1 MPDCALLLTLCLLVW
16 YDSVYTRHG
25 GGRRR
30 EGGQR
35 REGGGCVQVSLRV
48 LVTQVQ
54 HTQLAVGAL
63 KLRRIALLIRRV
75 HPHRC

>member
-1 MPDCALLLTLCLLVW
+1 MEE
-16 YDSVYTRHG
+16 G
-25 GGRRR
+25 GG
-30 EGGQR
+30 E
-35 REGGGCVQVSLRV
+35 REGGGEGAGRGGSVQVSLRV